1 MSPGEW
7 VVWVLLPVG
16 VAVEVISV
24 VGVLVMPTVYDR
36 LHFLGPASGLGPLL
50 IAGAVVARE
59 SLDHQGIEA
68 LVVAGFLL
76 VYGAVLTHA
85 TARAARIRDRGEW
98 RVRPGEAVRGP

>member
-68 LVVAGFLL
+68 LVVAGFRL

>member
-1 MSPGEW
+1 MGRELKR
-7 VVWVLLPVG
+7 VL
-16 VAVEVISV
+16 
-24 VGVLVMPTVYDR
+24 
-36 LHFLGPASGLGPLL
+36 
-50 IAGAVVARE
+50 
-59 SLDHQGIEA
+59 IEA